1 MNSFFTVNP
10 TTEEI
15 IREYKEF
22 SLAYID
28 ELIFLADKTF
38 HSWRETT
45 FAHRAELM
53 RKAAAILIER
63 KEELAR
69 LMAIE
74 MGKPIMQGIAEA
86 EKCAWVCD
94 YYADNAEIFLTDEH
108 IPTQMRKSYA
118 AFIPLGV
125 VFAIMP
131 WNFPFWQVFRFAAP
145 ALMAGNTTILKHARN
160 TMGCALE
167 IERIFRK
174 AGFPDGAFTT
184 LVIGSDSVPKVI
196 GHPLVK
202 AVTLTGSTP
211 VGSKVAE
218 KSGNKIKKCVL
229 ELGGSDP
236 YVILADANLE
246 KAVETCVIARLIN
259 SGQSCIAAK
268 RFIVVREIYNEFVQL
283 FTEGMKSVRM
293 GDPLDKENL
302 VGPQARKDLQE
313 TLHQQ
318 VLQSRQ
324 KGAKLIIGGEIP
336 KGKGFFYPPTV
347 LSDVYKGMAAY
358 DEETFGPVAAIIP
371 AANEKQAIEIANDN
385 IYGLG
390 AAIFTEDLEK
400 GEWIARN
407 KLDAGCCF
415 VNDYVK
421 SDPRL
426 PFGGIKQSGY
436 GRELSIYG
444 IKEFVNIKTV
454 VVK

>member
-1 MNSFFTVNP
+1 MSSFFTINP
-10 TTEEI
+10 TTGEKI
-15 IREYKEF
+15 KEYNEF
-22 SLAYID
+22 SLTYID
-28 ELIFLADKTF
+28 ELIYLADKTF
-38 HSWRETT
+38 KSWKDTT
-45 FAHRAELM
+45 FSRRADLM
-53 RKAAAILIER
+53 KKTAQILLER
-63 KEELAR
+63 KEDLAR
-69 LMAIE
+69 LMALE
-74 MGKPIMQGIAEA
+74 MGKPFSQGIAEA

-94 YYADNAEIFLTDEH
+94 YYAENAENFLADEIF
-108 IPTQMRKSYA
+108 PTQMTKSYA

-125 VFAIMP
+125 IFAIMP

-145 ALMAGNTTILKHARN
+145 ALMAGNTAILKHARN

-174 AGFPDGAFTT
+174 AGFPEGAFTT
-184 LVIGSDSVPKVI
+184 LVIGSEHVSKVI
-196 GHPLVK
+196 SHPLVK

-218 KSGNKIKKCVL
+218 KSGSKIKKTVL

-236 YVILADANLE
+236 YIVFADANLQ
-246 KAVETCVIARLIN
+246 KTVETCVIARLIN
-259 SGQSCIAAK
+259 SGQSCISAK
-268 RFIVVREIYNEFVQL
+268 RFVVVREIYYDFVIL
-283 FTEGMKSVRM
+283 FTEGMKSVKM
-293 GDPLDKENL
+293 GDPMDKDTL

-318 VLQSRQ
+318 VLQSKE
-324 KGAKLIIGGEIP
+324 KGAKLILGGDIP
-336 KGKGFFYPPTV
+336 NGKGFFYPPTV
-347 LSDVYKGMAAY
+347 LADVYKGMAAY
-358 DEETFGPVAAIIP
+358 EEETFGPVAAIIP
-371 AANEKQAIEIANDN
+371 AESEQQAIDIANDN

-415 VNDYVK
+415 VNDFVK

-436 GRELSIYG
+436 GRELSVYG

>member
-1 MNSFFTVNP
+1 MNSFFTINP
-10 TTEEI
+10 TNGEKI
-15 IREYKEF
+15 KEYTEF
-22 SLAYID
+22 SLPFID
-28 ELIFLADKTF
+28 ELITLADKTF
-38 HSWRETT
+38 KFWRDTT
-45 FAHRAELM
+45 FIHRADLM
-53 RKAAAILIER
+53 KNVARILNER

-69 LMAIE
+69 LMALE

-94 YYADNAEIFLTDEH
+94 YYAENAEKFLADEH
-108 IPTQMRKSYA
+108 IETQYHKSYA

-145 ALMAGNTTILKHARN
+145 ALMAGNTAILKHARN
-160 TMGCALE
+160 TMGCAIE

-184 LVIGSDSVPKVI
+184 LVIGSDIVSKVI
-196 GHPLVK
+196 AHPLVK

-218 KSGNKIKKCVL
+218 KSGSKVKKTVL

-236 YVILADANLE
+236 YVVLADANLE

-268 RFIVVREIYNEFVQL
+268 RFIVVREVYNEFIHL
-283 FTEGMKSVRM
+283 FTEGMKSVKM
-293 GDPLDKENL
+293 GDPMDKDTL

-318 VLQSRQ
+318 VMQSKE
-324 KGAKLIIGGEIP
+324 KGAKLLLGGEIP
-336 KGKGFFYPPTV
+336 KGKGFFYTPTV
-347 LSDVYKGMAAY
+347 LSDVHKGMAAY

-371 AANEKQAIEIANDN
+371 ANSEQQAIELANDN

-407 KLDAGCCF
+407 RLDAGCCF
-415 VNDYVK
+415 VNDFVK

-426 PFGGIKQSGY
+426 PFGGVKQSGY
-436 GRELSIYG
+436 GRELSVYG